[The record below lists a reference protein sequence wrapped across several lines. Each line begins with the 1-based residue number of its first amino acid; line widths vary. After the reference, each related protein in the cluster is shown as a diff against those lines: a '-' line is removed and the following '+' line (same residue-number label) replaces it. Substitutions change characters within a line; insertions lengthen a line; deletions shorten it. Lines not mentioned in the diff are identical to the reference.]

1 MYKPTSAAPL
11 TKVSAGGAAGA
22 LVLIIVWLLGTYG
35 HVEVPANVASGL
47 TLLFT
52 LVASYL
58 VPLLP
63 GEIQRF
69 EQYLDHVEQLQAS
82 SGAIVPA
89 DAALHQAR
97 AASEMAEDAH
107 SRLDELA
114 QRIAAALGGDGPAQG

>member
-1 MYKPTSAAPL
+1 MVYKPTSNAPL
-11 TKVSAGGAAGA
+11 TKVSAGGAAGSF
-22 LVLIIVWLLGTYG
+22 VLIVVWLLGTYG

-63 GEIQRF
+63 GEIQAF
-69 EQYLDHVEQLQAS
+69 EQRLEQLQAA
-82 SGAIVPA
+82 SGTIVPA

-107 SRLDELA
+107 GRIDELTKQFA
-114 QRIAAALGGDGPAQG
+114 EKLGEGPGLG